1 MKKKLYKKIYF
12 KFSQVCFFERKQ
24 FITENL

>member
-12 KFSQVCFFERKQ
+12 KFSQVCFLERKQ
-24 FITENL
+24 FITKNL